1 MEDYG
6 LAAQI
11 PISWVSIGLKLQH
24 PVLGV
29 RDFITGLSD
38 EGKLNLLFAE
48 HDETDFA
55 SFWERWR
62 CLEPDHPVFRKRGR
76 RLGQVVPMWIHA
88 DEGTSQKKRSLMV
101 IQCQPI
107 LGFGTSR
114 GGEGLNYTGVSIT
127 TRFLYSVTPGRMYSG
142 KKNKNKPLLA
152 LVDHFARDLAD
163 CFHRPIKVDRDGTER
178 SFFLCTL
185 GMKGDWPALTKIGQ
199 LRRHHLR
206 DTWSTN
212 TGVGIC
218 HRCLG
223 GQEGHSWHDVSY
235 ENMLAMRRDVPVPW
249 TSTPGIISNLP
260 VSSKHV
266 ADFFKIDLFHT
277 FHKGVFADAA
287 ANAIVS
293 WSYSAGFPQNLAA
306 KTLPYVLTE
315 QFSSRGCAK
324 SIPQKSDCANF
335 LCYVL
340 SKLAIRS
347 ISHLTVPTFV

>member
-1 MEDYG
+1 
-6 LAAQI
+6 
-11 PISWVSIGLKLQH
+11 
-24 PVLGV
+24 
-29 RDFITGLSD
+29 
-38 EGKLNLLFAE
+38 
-48 HDETDFA
+48 
-55 SFWERWR
+55 
-62 CLEPDHPVFRKRGR
+62 
-76 RLGQVVPMWIHA
+76 
-88 DEGTSQKKRSLMV
+88 
-101 IQCQPI
+101 
-107 LGFGTSR
+107 
-114 GGEGLNYTGVSIT
+114 
-127 TRFLYSVTPGRMYSG
+127 MYSG

-287 ANAIVS
+287 ANAIVTFYDFDLLKLKSLDQYMHVLYEDARAFCAGKNYELHMCKLTTQQLGLTRSTDYPAGS
-293 WSYSAGFPQNLAA
+293 WFKGADTTVLCKFMQHKLESIIPELSHDENYSFNVAYLSQIVQLLGFANTFMHVCYNSGLWLTVRQRDLMVKNL
-306 KTLPYVLTE
+306 V
-315 QFSSRGCAK
+315 
-324 SIPQKSDCANF
+324 NF
-335 LCYVL
+335 L
-340 SKLAIRS
+340 KTWAILAQS
-347 ISHLTVPTFV
+347 AFN